1 MFTRRT
7 LLSHGLALLGGV
19 RFLRDL
25 TKAIFDPPMI
35 YTFQEEFDG
44 PAGSAPDPSKWRY
57 DLGRWADND
66 ELETYTDSRA
76 NSYLDG
82 NGNLVIKAIKVTER
96 GGRSRRVTY
105 TSARLQTQDTFSQT
119 YGTWEARI
127 KVDLAT
133 GTWPAWWAIGESYSA
148 VGWPRCGEIDMVEVY
163 GQRGWPADSTVH
175 VASTS
180 DGDDISKVTS
190 IPGGV
195 DTDWHVY
202 RLVWDASSMK
212 FYFDPAQNPVPYQ
225 TVTPTDL
232 PSWPFGSENPQFMI
246 LNLAVGGRGGGR
258 VPASFKSATLLVDYI
273 RVSR

>member
-1 MFTRRT
+1 MFTRRPVPFPMFTRRT

-105 TSARLQTQDTFSQT
+105 TSARLQTQDTFSGQQAA
-119 YGTWEARI
+119 ARGI
-127 KVDLAT
+127 ARTQHHQPGV
-133 GTWPAWWAIGESYSA
+133 
-148 VGWPRCGEIDMVEVY
+148 
-163 GQRGWPADSTVH
+163 QRQ
-175 VASTS
+175 
-180 DGDDISKVTS
+180 
-190 IPGGV
+190 
-195 DTDWHVY
+195 
-202 RLVWDASSMK
+202 
-212 FYFDPAQNPVPYQ
+212 AQNIEQ
-225 TVTPTDL
+225 A
-232 PSWPFGSENPQFMI
+232 E
-246 LNLAVGGRGGGR
+246 GR
-258 VPASFKSATLLVDYI
+258 I
-273 RVSR
+273 VSSR